1 MLSPQRRSLGV
12 GYLQASLQKM
22 VRRDLIR
29 HGRYCEPAIIALA
42 IFRAL
47 SKIFTLHLF
56 RYSQILLFDLF
67 GHSQA
72 CLNLL
77 QWNSMGR

>member
-12 GYLQASLQKM
+12 DYLQASLQKM

-47 SKIFTLHLF
+47 SKIFALHLF

-67 GHSQA
+67 GHPQA

-77 QWNSMGR
+77 